1 MPEAVMHFGVN
12 SRQISRCEA
21 FNSPQITQI
30 QQIYADFLDK
40 SKLFQWKSAEIT
52 MNQQESQDRHRGIFE
67 FSLCSSGRLCETL
80 CSC

>member
-1 MPEAVMHFGVN
+1 MHFGVN

-40 SKLFQWKSAEIT
+40 SKLF
-52 MNQQESQDRHRGIFE
+52 
-67 FSLCSSGRLCETL
+67 
-80 CSC
+80 